1 MNPFL
6 CSTVA
11 LESAAVKSRFR
22 RYVSDGARFLNDV
35 GREVSAFLG
44 KSSRELTFNCPCTT
58 VMLPEISFMFIRHG
72 VLTAALHCKTGFNL
86 VPVLSPAATPHLRII
101 SGEGYMQGHCYDPV
115 KDTLYILY
123 RNDDAFLLHVHR
135 LTDEFEA
142 ISRVVVVE
150 GMLDLAQDISNFR
163 GGMASA
169 GGRLYLPCSGPVQEG
184 GPFSLVCLDARNSA
198 NGRIQAQMV
207 WNLSDSCT
215 EWPMSLI
222 CEHEGQNGCILS
234 VVYCAGD
241 EEEWVFRKLLITHSE
256 RRVSVECLC
265 SWLLEPHDGMV
276 VDYQLLKKNLL
287 LLCSSGDGSNF
298 YYYSLCDQRGRELGE
313 ERGQL
318 DDFEPVQTLVSDDGT
333 IYIKSGFTQTIHNPV
348 DCIHAFYTQARHLMH
363 TKIRNW
369 FFDNKYPRINPVA

>member
-1 MNPFL
+1 SRHGVFIKFTVFSVTLMNPFL

-142 ISRVVVVE
+142 ISR
-150 GMLDLAQDISNFR
+150 
-163 GGMASA
+163 
-169 GGRLYLPCSGPVQEG
+169 
-184 GPFSLVCLDARNSA
+184 
-198 NGRIQAQMV
+198 
-207 WNLSDSCT
+207 
-215 EWPMSLI
+215 
-222 CEHEGQNGCILS
+222 
-234 VVYCAGD
+234 
-241 EEEWVFRKLLITHSE
+241 
-256 RRVSVECLC
+256 
-265 SWLLEPHDGMV
+265 
-276 VDYQLLKKNLL
+276 
-287 LLCSSGDGSNF
+287 
-298 YYYSLCDQRGRELGE
+298 
-313 ERGQL
+313 
-318 DDFEPVQTLVSDDGT
+318 
-333 IYIKSGFTQTIHNPV
+333 
-348 DCIHAFYTQARHLMH
+348 
-363 TKIRNW
+363 
-369 FFDNKYPRINPVA
+369 

>member
-22 RYVSDGARFLNDV
+22 RYLSDDGFLNDV
-35 GREVSAFLG
+35 GREVSASLG

-58 VMLPEISFMFIRHG
+58 VMLSDISFMFIRRG
-72 VLTAALHCKTGFNL
+72 VLTVALHCKTGFNL
-86 VPVLSPAATPHLRII
+86 VTALNPAATPHIRIP

-115 KDTLYILY
+115 KDALYILY

-135 LTDEFEA
+135 LTDGVEA
-142 ISRVVVVE
+142 RSRVVVVE

-163 GGMASA
+163 GEMASA

-184 GPFSLVCLDARNSA
+184 GPFSLVCLDARSSV

-241 EEEWVFRKLLITHSE
+241 EEEWIF
-256 RRVSVECLC
+256 
-265 SWLLEPHDGMV
+265 
-276 VDYQLLKKNLL
+276 
-287 LLCSSGDGSNF
+287 
-298 YYYSLCDQRGRELGE
+298 
-313 ERGQL
+313 
-318 DDFEPVQTLVSDDGT
+318 
-333 IYIKSGFTQTIHNPV
+333 
-348 DCIHAFYTQARHLMH
+348 
-363 TKIRNW
+363 
-369 FFDNKYPRINPVA
+369 